1 MRKFIEL
8 TEAKGMVVFTF
19 GRFNPPTTGHEK
31 LIQKVASVAG
41 ANPYRIYPSQSQ
53 NQKKDPLPFAL
64 KIAYMRKMFPRY
76 AKSIRADKNSRTAIE
91 IAVKLHDEGFTDLVM
106 VVGSDRVKEFSS
118 LLNTYNGVEGKRHG
132 FYKFNTIDV
141 VSAGER
147 DPDAEG
153 VSGMSAS
160 KMRTAAS
167 LGDFESFE
175 KGLPSGFRDGKKLY
189 LDVRKY
195 MGIREEKDMG
205 EMTDFETLRDLYL
218 TGKIWNI
225 DDLVEANGVEG
236 KIIRRGT
243 NYVAFNDS
251 GGKVH
256 KAWLHEITLNELPSS
271 FITKLIGK
279 IDRATHP
286 KGYEKIVKRYV
297 DAMKQDKNT
306 GRAMQ
311 TAISGISN
319 APSLRSLQTYIN
331 KLVAKG
337 TLPKELKAELE
348 LDERRTKQDPDI
360 KKSKGTEPAKY
371 YAKDAKGKDMAKST
385 KQARDR
391 HFTKGAKM
399 DDDNPAAYKP
409 APGDY
414 GKKTKPSKYTKKFKQ
429 MYGEQRA
436 KQAVSGSKVQKLVT
450 AHGLKFKGKVYKEID
465 MELVK
470 INNSTQMV
478 TFNIIHP
485 KELFGNETNISFKA
499 LRRGPFM
506 ATDTSKINV
515 KTEEKDMELN
525 EKIAGLVK
533 KSEKSGIAYGILK
546 TVYDRGM
553 AAWRTGHRPG
563 TTPQQ
568 WAFARVNSFLTG
580 GGARKSDADQW
591 KKAKKS
597 KASKKEE
604 LETESLWKNIQKK
617 RARIKRGSGERMR
630 KPGEKGAPT
639 RAQMKRAQEQVQ
651 EWFESEYT
659 RNKYKENYGND
670 WWWKLDE
677 VHDLML
683 DKLGVECDCV
693 DCGCVDCNCNE
704 KQNTNESEVR
714 EKAEYD
720 GRPVKLNNPTKG
732 DVKKYKVYVRNDKG
746 NVVKVEYGDPNMEI
760 KRDDPERRKNF
771 RARHNCD
778 NPGPKYKA
786 RYWSCKFWSS
796 RKSVTDLMKG

>member
-41 ANPYRIYPSQSQ
+41 SNPYRIYPSQSQ

-160 KMRTAAS
+160 KMRAAAS

-659 RNKYKENYGND
+659 RNKYKENYGHD

-683 DKLGVECDCV
+683 DKLGVECIDCM
-693 DCGCVDCNCNE
+693 GE

-720 GRPVKLNNPTKG
+720 GRPVKLNNPTRG